1 MTPERAKQKTDKTMK
16 KIISIIIVASMAL
29 SGAICANAQMAKNT
43 KSQITSLAKEFKGKA
58 EFESMELGSF
68 MMSIA
73 KMAVKLDS
81 DKDDA
86 AMAIKAMDKIDGMTV
101 IDLEDCSKSIR
112 EQFTSR
118 FESIVGGADKAL
130 MEVKDEEDTVRFYG
144 SPSADGRTIR
154 DLIIYNVNDCEI
166 VCIWGSISKEGME
179 DLNR

>member
-1 MTPERAKQKTDKTMK
+1 MK
-16 KIISIIIVASMAL
+16 KIISIIIVAAMAL
-29 SGAICANAQMAKNT
+29 SGAVSANAQKAADT
-43 KSQITSLAKEFKGKA
+43 KSQITKLVKEFKGKA

-101 IDLEDCSKSIR
+101 IDLEDCSRSVK

-130 MEVKDEEDTVRFYG
+130 MEVKDEEDTIRFYG
-144 SPSADGRTIR
+144 TPSTDGSIIR
-154 DLIIYNVNDCEI
+154 DLIIYNVSDCEI
-166 VCIWGSISKEGME
+166 ICIWGSISKEGME
-179 DLNR
+179 DLNI

>member
-1 MTPERAKQKTDKTMK
+1 MK

-43 KSQITSLAKEFKGKA
+43 KSQITSLVKEFKDKA
-58 EFESMELGSF
+58 EFESIELGSF
-68 MMSIA
+68 AMSFA
-73 KMAVKLDS
+73 KMVAKAKS
-81 DKDDA
+81 DKDDDA

-101 IDLEDCSKSIR
+101 IDLEDCSRSVR

-144 SPSADGRTIR
+144 TPSADGRTIR